1 MFSFKTMKSHNALH
15 ITHRTI
21 ATVSLKERL
30 LHKIPKQIQA
40 VTQSGKEIEQLILII
55 HNADLLTR
63 LLKQSDE
70 KISVTPNNSIRAA
83 YTCFSE

>member
-40 VTQSGKEIEQLILII
+40 VTQSGKRNSNII
-55 HNADLLTR
+55 SKIM
-63 LLKQSDE
+63 LKETS
-70 KISVTPNNSIRAA
+70 KFV
-83 YTCFSE
+83 F

>member
-1 MFSFKTMKSHNALH
+1 MKPRKNIAAPNSVNQMGTVTMTYMFSFKTIKSHTALH

-40 VTQSGKEIEQLILII
+40 VTQSGKR
-55 HNADLLTR
+55 N
-63 LLKQSDE
+63 
-70 KISVTPNNSIRAA
+70 
-83 YTCFSE
+83 